1 MSFTSLL
8 KFILHICL
16 NIGPAAKLNE
26 DIQENTEVNT
36 IMNTMLTEV
45 PQTIELP
52 SPVMLP
58 AVVEA

>member
-52 SPVMLP
+52 
-58 AVVEA
+58 